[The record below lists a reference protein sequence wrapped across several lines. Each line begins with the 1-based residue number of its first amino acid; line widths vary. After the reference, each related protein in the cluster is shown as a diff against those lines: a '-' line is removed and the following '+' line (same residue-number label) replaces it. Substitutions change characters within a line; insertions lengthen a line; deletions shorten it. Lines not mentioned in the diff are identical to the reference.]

1 MAVWRH
7 GHMKEHHAE
16 HVAVD
21 QSKLFVGGR
30 IFVISYHIF
39 GPRVS
44 GHQHTALKCGHIG
57 AVPDAYHAS
66 GLGVRD
72 LGFDLRQ
79 RAMLRC
85 SAAPSSVPF
94 SSHGSEGNPLLVF
107 LRMYGPV
114 ILEPELRSQ
123 SDRDVNVV
131 YDIHSVLLVALEYCQ
146 YKTKSD
152 GTKTEYWLLRFPFEV
167 HTGWIVAAFAV
178 NSNVA
183 AAKWEASAPALF
195 GLAVASIVYIIICAA
210 FCLFLKKPNYA
221 VPLTLAWA
229 TFGIAEELRS
239 PMDSISRNFSE
250 GQIASIRTTS
260 AVVCA
265 LLITCTAFR
274 GIWKIRHGDR
284 EHRGGSTTGVAQEE
298 SMMGITSDPQGGL
311 Q

>member
-1 MAVWRH
+1 MPSTSPLTRVNYSS
-7 GHMKEHHAE
+7 
-16 HVAVD
+16 V
-21 QSKLFVGGR
+21 VGYLLYPIIFSALELVGINTLPSNADTSER
-30 IFVISYHIF
+30 YQTLITPAGWAFAIWALIFVSELCYVVLQLHPRYRSHRMVRKGIHYWFFFVCMGQLFWSLSF
-39 GPRVS
+39 GLNQIEMS
-44 GHQHTALKCGHIG
+44 TL
-57 AVPDAYHAS
+57 
-66 GLGVRD
+66 
-72 LGFDLRQ
+72 F
-79 RAMLRC
+79 MT
-85 SAAPSSVPF
+85 F
-94 SSHGSEGNPLLVF
+94 
-107 LRMYGPV
+107 
-114 ILEPELRSQ
+114 ILFC
-123 SDRDVNVV
+123 
-131 YDIHSVLLVALEYCQ
+131 LVALEYCQ

-311 Q
+311 R